1 MNQYETVEVL
11 EKLES
16 EVNSKPIIVSLEVQC
31 KINEE
36 GKKSFPY
43 PVLKVNINGRDQ
55 FFFIDIAIKIH
66 ELMGAL
72 MPKAIEEKAAADA
85 AFRARKEKWESQ
97 NNGRQD
103 DRGGGGGRKVGTHGG
118 RKDSRER

>member
-1 MNQYETVEVL
+1 MNQYKTVEVL
-11 EKLES
+11 EKIES
-16 EVNSKPIIVSLEVQC
+16 EVNSKPVVVSLEVQC

-55 FFFIDIAIKIH
+55 FFFIDIAVKIH

-72 MPKAIEEKAAADA
+72 MPKALEEKEAADA

-97 NNGRQD
+97 NKGQD
-103 DRGGGGGRKVGTHGG
+103 DRGGGRKVGTHGG
-118 RKDSRER
+118 RKDSNRER